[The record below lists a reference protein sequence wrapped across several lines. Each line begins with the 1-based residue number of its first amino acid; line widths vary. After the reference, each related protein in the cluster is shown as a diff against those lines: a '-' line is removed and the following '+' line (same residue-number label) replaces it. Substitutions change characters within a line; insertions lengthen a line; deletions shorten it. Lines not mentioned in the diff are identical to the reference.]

1 MSMTDPIADL
11 FVRIKNAG
19 GRGHETLQVPSS
31 KMKKEVLR
39 IFKDEGYIHDF
50 RPVAS
55 AKYPTIEVVLRYE
68 PGRQKK
74 SFITG
79 IKRISKPGC
88 RVFASADDLPK
99 VMRGLGLAI
108 LTTDKGILTDEQC
121 RKLKVGGEVLC
132 YVW

>member
-11 FVRIKNAG
+11 FVRLKNAG
-19 GRGHETLQVPSS
+19 GRGHEALQVPSS

-50 RPVAS
+50 RPIPS
-55 AKYPTIEVVLRYE
+55 AEHPTIEVILRYE

-88 RVFASADDLPK
+88 RVYANADDLPR
-99 VMRGLGLAI
+99 VMRGLGMAI